1 MTKIQLLLAA
11 LLPLVCAA
19 QTPQPPKTATPT
31 KKLLWEW
38 NDIAR
43 KVNALAEEFPE
54 AKYDFSPAPEVRTFA
69 RQLLHIAFWNQVV
82 EKASRGEKVETKL
95 NELPRSEYKTKAAVA
110 AAVRDSFSRVTDLL
124 KAQSSQDTL
133 KELTRWANFLEH
145 NGEHYGQLVIYYRLN
160 GLVPPESRP
169 R

>member
-1 MTKIQLLLAA
+1 
-11 LLPLVCAA
+11 
-19 QTPQPPKTATPT
+19 
-31 KKLLWEW
+31 
-38 NDIAR
+38 
-43 KVNALAEEFPE
+43 
-54 AKYDFSPAPEVRTFA
+54 
-69 RQLLHIAFWNQVV
+69 LLHIAFWNQVV

-145 NGEHYGQLVIYYRLN
+145 NGEHYGEHYGQLVIYYRLN